1 MSLTN
6 RLSLF
11 FLAALALVLAGF
23 SVTVFFLFRMH
34 LYAQLDDRVDAA
46 MRALVAAVEVHPRD
60 VQWEPLERRI
70 GIGEDASPDQPRWAL
85 HDLNGRLR
93 DRSHNLASGQ
103 DGSELDA
110 HAWRVQIRRLSAGNF
125 TPEVVEGKDVSD
137 WVGSLAA
144 TSLDEARQR
153 QLPKDRTFEGE
164 GLVITVVV
172 SEAPVVA
179 MLRWLAFVLAG
190 VSASVWLIAALWGH
204 WLCRRALC
212 PISRM
217 AASARSIR
225 QEVEPKNELEVLATG
240 DELEDLGKA
249 FNELLTDLHE
259 SLERQRRFTG
269 DASHQLRTPLTAM
282 LASVEVAL
290 RHDRSPAEYQRV
302 LEVVMKRGGQLRQ
315 IIESLL
321 FLARADG
328 TTLLG
333 APERI
338 DVNDWCETW
347 LNAWADHPRASD
359 LTFRA
364 SHGPAE
370 ATTHPALLGQV
381 LDNLLDNACK
391 YSEPGTPVS
400 VEVEASPSHVCV
412 TVKDFGCGIASGQQE
427 VIFEPFF
434 RTNESRWQGKTGIGL
449 GLAIVRRLV
458 AILGAK
464 VEVMSGQG
472 KGSRFSVLLR
482 TDENPPTTEASR
494 NSETATVKQT
504 S

>member
-11 FLAALALVLAGF
+11 FLATLALVLAGF
-23 SVTVFFLFRMH
+23 SVSVFFLFRMH

-70 GIGEDASPDQPRWAL
+70 GVGEDASPDQPRWAL
-85 HDLNGRLR
+85 HDLTGRLR
-93 DRSHNLASGQ
+93 DRSHNLASGR

-125 TPEVVEGKDVSD
+125 TPEVVEGNNASD
-137 WVGSLAA
+137 WVGSLEE
-144 TSLDEARQR
+144 TSLIEARNR
-153 QLPKDRTFEGE
+153 KLPEDRTFESD
-164 GLVITVVV
+164 GLVITVAA

-190 VSASVWLIAALWGH
+190 VSASVWLMAALWGR
-204 WLCRRALC
+204 WLCRRALH

-225 QEVEPKNELEVLATG
+225 QEAEPKNKIDVPATG
-240 DELEDLGKA
+240 DELEDLGRA

-259 SLERQRRFTG
+259 SLERQRRFSG

-290 RHDRSPAEYQRV
+290 RHDRSSAEYQRV
-302 LEVVMKRGGQLRQ
+302 LEVVKKRGGQLRQ

-328 TTLLG
+328 STLLG

-338 DVNDWCETW
+338 DVKDWCETW
-347 LNAWADHPRASD
+347 LNAWAEHPRASD
-359 LTFRA
+359 LTFRT

-370 ATTHPALLGQV
+370 TTTHPALLGQV

-400 VEVEASPSHVCV
+400 VEVEATSSHVCV
-412 TVKDFGCGIASGQQE
+412 IVRDSGYGIASDQLDM
-427 VIFEPFF
+427 IFEPFF
-434 RTNESRWQGKTGIGL
+434 RTNESRWQGKAGIGL

-464 VEVMSGQG
+464 VEVMSEQG

-482 TDENPPTTEASR
+482 TDEKPTTTEASR
-494 NSETATVKQT
+494 ISETATLEQA